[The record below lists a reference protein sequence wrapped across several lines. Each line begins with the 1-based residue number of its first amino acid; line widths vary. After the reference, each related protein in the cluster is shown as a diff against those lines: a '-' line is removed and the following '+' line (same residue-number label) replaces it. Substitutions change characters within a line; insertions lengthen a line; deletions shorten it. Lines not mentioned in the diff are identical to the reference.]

1 MGGIALSEILSREQL
16 QDAAR
21 CAEYPEDITLG
32 GCCELCGMA
41 RKNGD
46 GFHGVDRCVEYC
58 AETALHYMDK
68 CERQAAV
75 LRQAREAMEQIVNKY
90 QPIGGKIHAAIAA
103 IAAID
108 GEGKEN
114 G

>member
-1 MGGIALSEILSREQL
+1 VEVEVMNEILTREQL
-16 QDAAR
+16 QDATR
-21 CAEYPEDITLG
+21 CSEYPE
-32 GCCELCGMA
+32 
-41 RKNGD
+41 NGD
-46 GFHGVDRCVEYC
+46 FVGCDTCKVAGENCDNFWGVDRCVESC
-58 AETALHYMDK
+58 AKTALHYMDK

>member
-1 MGGIALSEILSREQL
+1 LSEEMNVLSKEQL

-21 CAEYPEDITLG
+21 CNERMTCD
-32 GCCELCGMA
+32 GCRLKDVPVLCREA
-41 RKNGD
+41 
-46 GFHGVDRCVEYC
+46 C
-58 AETALHYMDK
+58 AKTALHYMDK

>member
-75 LRQAREAMEQIVNKY
+75 LRQAREA
-90 QPIGGKIHAAIAA
+90 IHNNMPCPAGTPEYNEMLAA

-108 GEGKEN
+108 GEGLE
-114 G
+114 

>member
-75 LRQAREAMEQIVNKY
+75 LKQAREVLTDWLVARTEE
-90 QPIGGKIHAAIAA
+90 GKAKKRAA

-114 G
+114 V